1 MNIYAWR
8 SLFYMRCNDLQHKS
22 SSNGRTSALEETTK
36 WNFLRNDSVALPAKE
51 SYIATFA
58 AANTG

>member
-1 MNIYAWR
+1 MAKYVLR
-8 SLFYMRCNDLQHKS
+8 NDLQYKS